1 MTIRQTLFYETE
13 HTVIGH
19 FRKGH
24 HGHYIELEIS
34 GLRWDI
40 EPDRKQLK
48 LLGKQVRMTGKRV
61 GFKRLRILSIEA
73 VE

>member
-1 MTIRQTLFYETE
+1 MTIRQTLFYDTKY
-13 HTVIGH
+13 TITGY
-19 FRKGH
+19 FREGH

-48 LLGKQVRMTGKRV
+48 LLDRRVRMTSKRI
-61 GFKRLRILSIEA
+61 GFKRLQILAMEA
-73 VE
+73 VD